1 MVFPESATL
10 HAVPDEAV
18 LRDLPEG
25 VVLVIEVAAA
35 LIRDAA
41 GRYLITQRR
50 SGSHL
55 EGLWE
60 FPGGKREA
68 GETLDACLRRELTE
82 ELSATFDVGE
92 RLETVRWT
100 YPDKTV
106 VIHFFRC
113 RLAAGAIE
121 AREAQE
127 TAWVAPE
134 RLGDY
139 AFPPADDT
147 LVARLRKTS
156 REIA

>member
-1 MVFPESATL
+1 MTTSLPG
-10 HAVPDEAV
+10 DEAPG
-18 LRDLPEG
+18 LPI
-25 VVLVIEVAAA
+25 IEVAAA
-35 LIRDAA
+35 VIRDRA
-41 GRYLITQRR
+41 GRYLIARR
-50 SGSHL
+50 RQGTHL

-68 GETLDACLRRELTE
+68 GETLEACLRRELTE

-92 RLETVRWT
+92 WLETVRWT
-100 YPDKTV
+100 YSDKTV

-113 RLAAGAIE
+113 RLVAGAIE

-139 AFPPADDT
+139 AFPPADDA
-147 LVARLRKTS
+147 LVARLRKAS
-156 REIA
+156 REMA